1 MISII
6 ICSRDVKL
14 KPQFI
19 ENIRQTIGSDYELI
33 VINNC
38 ENKYSIFEAYN
49 LGIVKSKGDF
59 LCFIHDDVLFHTDG
73 WGIVVQRI
81 FEENK
86 NIGLLGVAGAK
97 TKTKM
102 PSAWWDCPHN
112 QKAVNIIQHFSDNKK
127 EEWNYGFKDD
137 LMTAVVA
144 IDGVFM
150 AMRKDKRILFS
161 NKIEGFHNYDLNIS
175 IEYQKYG
182 YDVFVTNQIL
192 IEHFSIGTINKSW
205 IKSTLLIHKL
215 YNEFLP
221 LKINC
226 KSDEIFLRQ
235 IEFNNGVV
243 FINRS
248 LSLDLKYNAI
258 ITWFKLLYLKP
269 YSKFHFKFLKI
280 FTTKCLP

>member
-6 ICSRDVKL
+6 ICSRTSHL
-14 KPQFI
+14 EPQFI

-33 VINNC
+33 VINNS
-38 ENKYSIFEAYN
+38 ENNYSIFEAYN
-49 LGIVKSKGDF
+49 LGIVKSKGDV
-59 LCFIHDDVLFHTDG
+59 LCFIHDDILFHTDG
-73 WGIVVQRI
+73 WGILLLKI
-81 FEENK
+81 FGTNQL
-86 NIGLLGVAGAK
+86 IGLLGVAGSK
-97 TKTKM
+97 IKTKM
-102 PSAWWDCPHN
+102 PSAWWDCPHD
-112 QKAVNIIQHFSDNKK
+112 QKAVNIIQHFNDNKK
-127 EEWNYGFKDD
+127 EEWNYGFKGD
-137 LMTAVVA
+137 LMTSVVA

-150 AMRKDKRILFS
+150 AMRKDKRIVF
-161 NKIEGFHNYDLNIS
+161 NTKIKGFHNYDLNIS

-215 YNEFLP
+215 YDEFLP

-226 KSDEIFLRQ
+226 KSDQIFFRQ
-235 IEFNNGVV
+235 IEFNNGIV

-258 ITWFKLLYLKP
+258 MTWFRLLRLKP

-280 FTTKCLP
+280 FAAKC

>member
-6 ICSRDVKL
+6 ICSRTSYL
-14 KPQFI
+14 EPQFI

-33 VINNC
+33 VINNS
-38 ENKYSIFEAYN
+38 ENNYSIFEAYN
-49 LGIVKSKGDF
+49 LGIVKSKGDV
-59 LCFIHDDVLFHTDG
+59 LCFIHDDILFHTDG
-73 WGIVVQRI
+73 WGILLLKI
-81 FEENK
+81 FGTNQL
-86 NIGLLGVAGAK
+86 IGLLGVAGSK
-97 TKTKM
+97 IKTKM
-102 PSAWWDCPHN
+102 PSAWWDCPHD
-112 QKAVNIIQHFSDNKK
+112 QKAVNIIQHFNDNKT
-127 EEWNYGFKDD
+127 EEWNYGFKGD
-137 LMTAVVA
+137 LMTSVVA

-150 AMRKDKRILFS
+150 AMRKDKRIVF
-161 NKIEGFHNYDLNIS
+161 NTKIKGFHNYDLNIS

-215 YNEFLP
+215 YDEFLP

-226 KSDEIFLRQ
+226 KSDQIFFRQ
-235 IEFNNGVV
+235 IEFNNGIV

-258 ITWFKLLYLKP
+258 MTWFRLLRLKP

-280 FTTKCLP
+280 FAAKC

>member
-6 ICSRDVKL
+6 ICSRTSYL
-14 KPQFI
+14 EPQFI

-33 VINNC
+33 VINNS
-38 ENKYSIFEAYN
+38 ENNYSIFEAYN
-49 LGIVKSKGDF
+49 LGIVKSKGDV
-59 LCFIHDDVLFHTDG
+59 LCFIHDDILFHTDG
-73 WGIVVQRI
+73 WGILLLKI
-81 FEENK
+81 FGTNQL
-86 NIGLLGVAGAK
+86 IGLLGVAGSK
-97 TKTKM
+97 IKTKM
-102 PSAWWDCPHN
+102 PSAWWDCPHD
-112 QKAVNIIQHFSDNKK
+112 QKAVNIIQHFNDNKK
-127 EEWNYGFKDD
+127 EEWNYGFKGD
-137 LMTAVVA
+137 LMTSVVA

-150 AMRKDKRILFS
+150 AMRKDKRIVF
-161 NKIEGFHNYDLNIS
+161 NTKIKGFHNYDLNIS

-215 YNEFLP
+215 YDEFLP

-226 KSDEIFLRQ
+226 KSDQIFFRQ
-235 IEFNNGVV
+235 IEFNNGIV

-258 ITWFKLLYLKP
+258 MTWFRLLRLKP

-280 FTTKCLP
+280 FAAKC